1 MSESIHTAANRAAV
15 SAQSSMHTG
24 AADLRML
31 AQVEQWMAMI
41 REISREQQREP
52 AFSR

>member
-1 MSESIHTAANRAAV
+1 MSESIFTAARPAPV
-15 SAQSSMHTG
+15 SAQSSMHAG

-41 REISREQQREP
+41 REISREQQSQP
-52 AFSR
+52 AFQR

>member
-1 MSESIHTAANRAAV
+1 MSDSILTAANRAAI
-15 SAQSSMHTG
+15 SAQSSMHAG

-41 REISREQQREP
+41 REISREQQSQP
-52 AFSR
+52 AFGR

>member
-1 MSESIHTAANRAAV
+1 MSERIFAAADRAPL
-15 SAQSSMHTG
+15 SAQTSMHAG

-41 REISREQQREP
+41 REISREQSQP
-52 AFSR
+52 AFQR